1 MFQYSFLASFRKSLW
16 KIMGPGSY
24 FALSKIW
31 LKNFLMNPV
40 FEDNEDYTFCGRL
53 MSLLSVIFILIST
66 ISFCLETLPEYDD
79 NYINIGTEDEPIW
92 RYQEK
97 IESKP
102 WNDELKGFPFFIVES
117 ICIAF
122 FTLELILRLFS
133 CPSMRVFCKTP
144 LNIVDIVAIL
154 PFYTSLLRKDIEA
167 LKSSE

>member
-1 MFQYSFLASFRKSLW
+1 
-16 KIMGPGSY
+16 MGPGSCLLS
-24 FALSKIW
+24 ALSKIW

-79 NYINIGTEDEPIW
+79 NYINIGSEDEPIW

-133 CPSMRVFCKTP
+133 CPSMRIFCKTP